1 MEVQNQNNADQ
12 NENLIK
18 KIKEIDP
25 DKIIQKENL
34 KNYEGSLNEEK
45 KKNSENKTNDKVLFK
60 QFIGIGPKRFLD
72 LFSLT
77 LSCKEIDGC

>member
-1 MEVQNQNNADQ
+1 MSKYLCIKHIISAGIKQVIYVEPYLKSKEHLFDDSILV
-12 NENLIK
+12 NE
-18 KIKEIDP
+18 
-25 DKIIQKENL
+25 
-34 KNYEGSLNEEK
+34 

-77 LSCKEIDGC
+77 LSCKEIDRC